1 MIEVEDLQFTYAG
14 SERPTLAGLTFSVGD
29 GEVLGLLGPSGAG
42 KSTTQK
48 ILTGLLRGFS
58 GRAAVRGIDMSRWRR
73 KDNRLLGVGF
83 ELPNLYS
90 KLTALENLSFFASLY
105 PPPTADPL
113 ELLQKVD
120 LADAAHVR
128 VARFSK
134 GMKMR
139 LNFCRA
145 LINHPQ
151 ILLLDEPTGGM
162 DPARARLVT
171 DEIARLRGEG
181 KSIFLTTHDMALA
194 ARTCDRVAFLVD
206 GRIKRIDTPEALMR
220 ENSKRRVEAS
230 YREAG
235 QVVSETF
242 DLDGLGSNDRF
253 LQLLRSKR
261 IEAIHTL
268 EATLEDVF
276 IRVSGSR

>member
-29 GEVLGLLGPSGAG
+29 GEVVGLLGPSGAG

-58 GRAAVRGIDMSRWRR
+58 GRAAVRGIDMTRWRR

-151 ILLLDEPTGGM
+151 ILFLDEPTGGM

-171 DEIARLRGEG
+171 DEVARLRGEG

-235 QVVSETF
+235 RVVSETF

>member
-29 GEVLGLLGPSGAG
+29 GEVVGLLGPSGAG

-58 GRAAVRGIDMSRWRR
+58 GRAAVRGIDMARWRR

-151 ILLLDEPTGGM
+151 ILFLDEPTGGM

-171 DEIARLRGEG
+171 DEVARLRGEG

-220 ENSKRRVEAS
+220 ENSKRRVEVS

-276 IRVSGSR
+276 IRVSGSP

>member
-1 MIEVEDLQFTYAG
+1 M
-14 SERPTLAGLTFSVGD
+14 
-29 GEVLGLLGPSGAG
+29 
-42 KSTTQK
+42 
-48 ILTGLLRGFS
+48 
-58 GRAAVRGIDMSRWRR
+58 
-73 KDNRLLGVGF
+73 
-83 ELPNLYS
+83 PNLYS

-145 LINHPQ
+145 LINHPR
-151 ILLLDEPTGGM
+151 ILFLDEPTGGM

-171 DEIARLRGEG
+171 DEVARLRGEG
-181 KSIFLTTHDMALA
+181 KSVFLTTHDMALA

-235 QVVSETF
+235 RVVSETF

-276 IRVSGSR
+276 IRVSGSP

>member
-29 GEVLGLLGPSGAG
+29 GEVVGLLGPSGAG

-58 GRAAVRGIDMSRWRR
+58 GRAAVRGIDMTRWRR

-151 ILLLDEPTGGM
+151 ILFLDEPTGGM

-171 DEIARLRGEG
+171 DEVARLRGEG

>member
-58 GRAAVRGIDMSRWRR
+58 GRAAVRGIDMARWRR

-151 ILLLDEPTGGM
+151 ILFLDEPTGGM

-171 DEIARLRGEG
+171 DEVARLRGEG

-253 LQLLRSKR
+253 LQLLRGKR